1 MKKIF
6 LLLLLFCSAVKSE
19 DRLMISRER
28 TMSEVDRSRFDDY
41 KERRRARYYNALA
54 VRRQLNAG
62 KVHRYWTAVIPYYHP
77 SAYYRYNY
85 PVTTSYT
92 VEEYRV
98 QQLYNNYYGY

>member
-6 LLLLLFCSAVKSE
+6 LLLILISSPVNSE
-19 DRLMISRER
+19 DGLMISRTR
-28 TMSEVDRSRFDDY
+28 SMDEVDRQRFYEY
-41 KERRRARYYNALA
+41 KERRRARYYDALA
-54 VRRQLNAG
+54 IRRQLNAG
-62 KVHRYWTAVIPYYHP
+62 KVHKYWTAIIPYYHTP
-77 SAYYRYNY
+77 TYYRYNY